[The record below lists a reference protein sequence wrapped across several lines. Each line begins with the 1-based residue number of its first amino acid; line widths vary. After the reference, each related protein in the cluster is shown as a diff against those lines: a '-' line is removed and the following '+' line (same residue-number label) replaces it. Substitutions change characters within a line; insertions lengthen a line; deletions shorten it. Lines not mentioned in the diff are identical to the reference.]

1 MKKKHLSK
9 QKLVVVAQPRPARF
23 RRNAPV
29 VLTKSEP
36 QVPKGSSAQERQAS

>member
-29 VLTKSEP
+29 VLTKSET
-36 QVPKGSSAQERQAS
+36 QALKGNATHERQAS